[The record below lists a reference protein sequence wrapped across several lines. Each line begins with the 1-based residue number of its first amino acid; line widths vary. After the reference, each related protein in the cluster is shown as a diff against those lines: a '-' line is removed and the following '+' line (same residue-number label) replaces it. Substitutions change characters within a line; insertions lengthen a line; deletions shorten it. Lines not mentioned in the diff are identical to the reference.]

1 MLDDNVGDND
11 SNEVVRFFGT
21 KILAMDLRGFCFD
34 REQLEFKKKEAND
47 YDAWYLKI
55 AGLIRFLSYDSS
67 NFSTSIMECY

>member
-34 REQLEFKKKEAND
+34 CEQLEFKKKEAND
-47 YDAWYLKI
+47 YDA
-55 AGLIRFLSYDSS
+55 
-67 NFSTSIMECY
+67 